1 MALSGSI
8 TKTIDGT
15 LKYQID
21 WTATQS
27 VANNQSTITCKHYL
41 KGSGYSLSIYSRTG
55 TCTVDGTSKTYESPS
70 ISGSVTS
77 RLLGTTT
84 HVVTHNSDG
93 SKSTTIKGVFNI
105 QATLGGTYFSSVTM
119 SKTVTLD
126 SIPRAATI
134 TSAPDFDDED
144 NPTITYSNGAGTAVT
159 SLQACIADAAGQ
171 EVFVPYRDISMTGTT
186 YTFQLTN
193 EERTT
198 LRNAV
203 LSGSVSRSVRFYIKT
218 VIGGNTLHSS
228 VLKTL
233 TIVNAKPQIVA
244 GMIDINN
251 TTTALTGDGAKFIRY
266 HSNLK
271 ANLNPTF
278 KKGATAASLVIKN
291 GDTTITGTTAPLIH
305 TFEGITSNTVNW
317 SVTDTRGQTATLT
330 STLTMID
337 YVHLSCNLEV
347 GRPNA
352 LGEVYITL
360 NGNCYNGSF
369 GRANNTLTLTYHI
382 EGEDGSV
389 IEEQVVP
396 TFNGN
401 TYSIDVPLAN
411 LDYRQKYT
419 FTASAQD
426 SLESV
431 TTPEIVTRTLPIFDW
446 SGGDFNF
453 NVPVTLNTESSLS
466 GVNPE
471 GEQVNLIKLDENG
484 DITIGVQ
491 DSEDTVTRLYG
502 SRLSITT
509 TEPEELWFNGMAYG
523 VNEILWT
530 GGAYMGASQTID
542 LSANITDQPH
552 GAVFAW
558 SAYADGEA
566 KNYNWSYFFVPKYH
580 VAFHNGSGVDMNDAY
595 KGLRKYLYISDKVV
609 SGHSVNTASSTTNG
623 IAYNG
628 ANYVLRYVIGV

>member
-41 KGSGYSLSIYSRTG
+41 KGSGYGLSIYSRTG

-77 RLLGTTT
+77 KLLGTTT

-105 QATLGGTYFSSVTM
+105 QATLGGTHYSSVTM

-134 TSAPDFDDED
+134 TSAPDFSDED

-159 SLQACIADAAGQ
+159 SLQACIKDAAGQ
-171 EVFVPYRDISMTGTT
+171 EVFVPYRDIDMSGTT
-186 YTFQLTN
+186 YTFEFTN

-198 LRNAV
+198 LQNAV
-203 LSGSVSRSVRFYIKT
+203 LSGSASRTVRFYLKT
-218 VIGGNTLHSS
+218 VIGGNTLENS

-233 TIVNAKPQIVA
+233 TIVNSRPLLVA
-244 GMIDINN
+244 GTVDSNSV
-251 TTTALTGDGAKFIRY
+251 TKALTGNSGVFIRY
-266 HSNLK
+266 HSFAK
-271 ANLNPTF
+271 ATLAPDF

-291 GDTTITGTTAPLIH
+291 GDTTVTGSVSPMIH
-305 TFEGITSNTVNW
+305 TFENVTSSDMSW
-317 SVTDTRGQTATLT
+317 SVTDTRGHHVTHK
-330 STLTMID
+330 STLEMID
-337 YVHLSCNLEV
+337 YVHLTCNLEV

-352 LGEVYITL
+352 LGEVSLKIH
-360 NGNCYNGSF
+360 GNCFSGSF
-369 GRANNTLTLTYHI
+369 GVKNNTLTLKYYYQE
-382 EGEDGSV
+382 EGDVEYTVDVEVTPS
-389 IEEQVVP
+389 
-396 TFNGN
+396 NN
-401 TYSIDVPLAN
+401 TYSVTIPVVG
-411 LDYRQKYT
+411 LDYKKKYT
-419 FTASAQD
+419 FRASAWDELEIAD
-426 SLESV
+426 SAAV
-431 TTPEIVTRTLPIFDW
+431 DTRSLPVFDW

-453 NVPVTLNTESSLS
+453 NVPITLNTESSLS

-491 DSEDTVTRLYG
+491 DSEDTVARLYG

-558 SAYADGEA
+558 SAYTDGEA

-580 VAFHNGSGVDMNDAY
+580 VALHTGSGVDMNDAY

-609 SGHSVNTASSTTNG
+609 SGNSVNTASSTTNG